1 MKVITVTNQKG
12 GVAKTTTT
20 ASFGYEL
27 AEFGNRVLLIDLDP
41 QCNLSQYLNVSDES
55 DDKSMYN
62 VLCGKAK
69 ISDVIKSS
77 ENVDIVAS
85 DLLLAGA
92 EQEMNKPGREY
103 KLKESLSEIKDRY
116 DYILV
121 DTPPNLGILTV
132 NALTAADEVLIPSN
146 AGAFSTR
153 AFLQLFETIAGVKK
167 YFNPSLLVNGILITR
182 YNQNTK
188 ISKANREIISQLA
201 DRLGCSLYDT
211 NIRTSIVVE
220 EAQYEQVV
228 ISKYNRNCTVSQD
241 YHDFVIEFLD
251 KEKK

>member
-121 DTPPNLGILTV
+121 DT
-132 NALTAADEVLIPSN
+132 LTAADEVLIPSN

-241 YHDFVIEFLD
+241 YHNFVIEFLD

>member
-1 MKVITVTNQKG
+1 MRIEELYSAEELTQLAKSRFQEERKTDHLEGWFLARETAMECDEKFKDDPDSIRIGKTLVEVVKRIPLSLGDYHVFAGTQDDAFARSYALINPAFQVSSFTGYCDPTAVFGDIDPIGDIT
-12 GVAKTTTT
+12 
-20 ASFGYEL
+20 E
-27 AEFGNRVLLIDLDP
+27 ER
-41 QCNLSQYLNVSDES
+41 
-55 DDKSMYN
+55 
-62 VLCGKAK
+62 
-69 ISDVIKSS
+69 
-77 ENVDIVAS
+77 
-85 DLLLAGA
+85 
-92 EQEMNKPGREY
+92 
-103 KLKESLSEIKDRY
+103 
-116 DYILV
+116 
-121 DTPPNLGILTV
+121 
-132 NALTAADEVLIPSN
+132 
-146 AGAFSTR
+146 
-153 AFLQLFETIAGVKK
+153 IAGVKK

-241 YHDFVIEFLD
+241 YHNFVIEFLD

>member
-1 MKVITVTNQKG
+1 M
-12 GVAKTTTT
+12 
-20 ASFGYEL
+20 
-27 AEFGNRVLLIDLDP
+27 
-41 QCNLSQYLNVSDES
+41 SDES

-132 NALTAADEVLIPSN
+132 NALTAADEVLALPSN
-146 AGAFSTR
+146 AGAFSTLVLFYN
-153 AFLQLFETIAGVKK
+153 FLKQL
-167 YFNPSLLVNGILITR
+167 
-182 YNQNTK
+182 
-188 ISKANREIISQLA
+188 
-201 DRLGCSLYDT
+201 
-211 NIRTSIVVE
+211 
-220 EAQYEQVV
+220 QV
-228 ISKYNRNCTVSQD
+228 
-241 YHDFVIEFLD
+241 
-251 KEKK
+251 